1 MEKRAH
7 KSNRTNSHHRSFENN
22 TAKNR
27 VEGRVV
33 RGRELPL
40 GMGVRLGV
48 RAFGTSP
55 PSGGLSRFLCNV
67 HLPPKERRGG
77 YRFSI

>member
-7 KSNRTNSHHRSFENN
+7 KNRTKKKSNSHHRSFENN

-40 GMGVRLGV
+40 GEVRSEGVWYI
-48 RAFGTSP
+48 SP
-55 PSGGLSRFLCNV
+55 LQWV
-67 HLPPKERRGG
+67 E
-77 YRFSI
+77 